1 MSVWVAAILG
11 LVQGLCEFLPVSSS
25 GHLVL
30 LQTVFGVEGDVLL
43 FDTLLHVGTL
53 VAVCAVFYK
62 ELWAMIKKPLQK
74 KVYLLIVST
83 VVTSA
88 LALLFEEQIEAL
100 FGGALLGVGFLLTA
114 LILLL
119 SERMADGKKE
129 IEDMNYL
136 HAAGVGLVQA
146 VAILPGVSRSG
157 STIAGSRFFGLDKS
171 AAAEYSFL
179 LSIPAILGSC
189 VLQAKDLLEQGAGG
203 IGLAP
208 VLVGMAVA
216 AVSGY
221 FAIRWM
227 LRLIKEK
234 SLVGFAV
241 YVGIL
246 GLLVLIDQYVTH
258 IFF

>member
-1 MSVWVAAILG
+1 ML
-11 LVQGLCEFLPVSSS
+11 
-25 GHLVL
+25 
-30 LQTVFGVEGDVLL
+30 
-43 FDTLLHVGTL
+43 
-53 VAVCAVFYK
+53 
-62 ELWAMIKKPLQK
+62 KKPLQK
-74 KVYLLIVST
+74 KVYLLLLST
-83 VVTSA
+83 VVTTV

-119 SERMADGKKE
+119 SEKMANGKKK

-136 HAAGVGLVQA
+136 HAAGVGFVQA

-157 STIAGSRFFGLDKS
+157 STIAGSRFFGLEKS

-189 VLQAKDLLEQGAGG
+189 VLQAKDLLEKGSGG
-203 IGLAP
+203 IGIAP

-227 LRLIKEK
+227 LKLIKEK
-234 SLVGFAV
+234 SLTGFAV

-246 GLLVLIDQYVTH
+246 GVLVLIDQYVTH